1 MRTPQQGVAIVLAMG
16 VVALAALT
24 ATAMVVSQS
33 TWARQAELTAGHVQ
47 AQLLIQAGLDWSRAM
62 LSDDRLAS
70 NVDHA
75 GEPWALQLPPIP
87 VDNGSLAG
95 RIEDEQAKFNLNNL
109 LRNGKV
115 DPVRL
120 AQFQRLLSML
130 ALPPALTGALAE
142 WFEANNGPLIDT
154 ADLALVRGF
163 DDKVRARLRPFV
175 TALPRSTAVNANTA
189 PPEVLSAVIDALSI
203 DDARALVAQR
213 ERSYFRDYSDFFKRL
228 PAGATVPTSDASVQS
243 DFFLATMQ
251 VTFGGAQAQGSA
263 LLARGGNGWPAVVWR
278 KYP

>member
-1 MRTPQQGVAIVLAMG
+1 MRTPQRGVAIVLAMG

-24 ATAMVVSQS
+24 ATAMVVSQG

-47 AQLLIQAGLDWSRAM
+47 AQLMIQAGLDWSRAM

-70 NVDHA
+70 NVDHP

-95 RIEDEQAKFNLNNL
+95 RIEDEQGKFNLNNL

-115 DPVRL
+115 DPVHL

-130 ALPPALTGALAE
+130 GLPPALASALAG

-163 DDKVRARLRPFV
+163 DDKVRARLRQFV

-189 PPEVLSAVIDALSI
+189 PPEVLSAVIDGLSI

-213 ERSYFRDYSDFFKRL
+213 ERSYIRDFSDFFKRL
-228 PAGATVPTSDASVQS
+228 PAGITVPTADVSVQS

-251 VTFGGAQAQGSA
+251 VTIGGAQAQGSA
-263 LLARGGNGWPAVVWR
+263 LLVRGSSGWPAIAWR